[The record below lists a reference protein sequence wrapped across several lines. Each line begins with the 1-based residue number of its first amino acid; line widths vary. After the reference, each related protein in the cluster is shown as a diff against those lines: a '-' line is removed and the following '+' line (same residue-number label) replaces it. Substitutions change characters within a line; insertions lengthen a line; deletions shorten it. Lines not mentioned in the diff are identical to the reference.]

1 MRKREERDHRSRGWS
16 TAAVSEMTANFEKV
30 RRVQGM
36 DSSSET
42 LGEIGS
48 AHALTLVW

>member
-1 MRKREERDHRSRGWS
+1 MRKREDSDHRRRGWS
-16 TAAVSEMTANFEKV
+16 TTAVSEEMTANS
-30 RRVQGM
+30 RRRKSQGM